1 MWGPTGSAGPKK
13 CLCLA
18 NIWERVD
25 YGFRDGRTRQ
35 RQAVV
40 VLICLSLSI
49 QSGRF
54 VWHIDGFSTTPALLY
69 AAVLG
74 NISKKKW
81 EQ

>member
-1 MWGPTGSAGPKK
+1 MGLETGE
-13 CLCLA
+13 LVNVRL
-18 NIWERVD
+18 
-25 YGFRDGRTRQ
+25 F
-35 RQAVV
+35 V

-54 VWHIDGFSTTPALLY
+54 VWHIDGFSTTAAMLY